1 MKVNFK
7 SVKVQMTF
15 EGEAISIDLRKEL
28 GNAIRRNTA
37 DIGMDETARQ
47 IYFSDEEI
55 EIPNEHAN
63 DIIAI
68 ASKSFIVPI
77 QQALKEL
84 LTNKDKEE

>member
-7 SVKVQMTF
+7 NVKVQMTF
-15 EGEAISIDLRKEL
+15 EGEAISIDLRKDL

-47 IYFSDEEI
+47 IYFSDGEI
-55 EIPNEHAN
+55 EIPDEHAN
-63 DIIAI
+63 DIVAI

-84 LTNKDKEE
+84 LTNKDKEV